1 MNLNLYD
8 QDLNR
13 IAIIGSRFV
22 SCLWA
27 EGYNT
32 VQPFSLELQETDEY
46 RRKVRPDC
54 YVGRDDRKTLMV
66 IKTVQIKDGKIT
78 ASGAQAQRVLK
89 DVNFIGS
96 ISKDSVICQAVKSA
110 YDAGSKYRA
119 VEFSSGTLPDT
130 YGSQI
135 SNKSITELCETM
147 CQSADVGFRAVRGD
161 HQILIEFYRP
171 EENPN
176 LVYSEKY
183 GNLIIKSVTLST
195 ANEKNYA
202 VVLGAG
208 EEESRVRVD
217 VDMAG
222 ENDRREMIVDARDLQ
237 PEEGETDEAYRERLR
252 VRGMEKLLEKQRTW
266 ECAFSPI
273 AKDFGTRFDLGDILT
288 IPLPDY
294 GLRLQARVA
303 KFTQKSQNNKT
314 TTTIEV
320 GEITVTR

>member
-32 VQPFSLELQETDEY
+32 VQPFSLEIQETDEY

-96 ISKDSVICQAVKSA
+96 IPKDSVICQAVKSA

-119 VEFSSGTLPDT
+119 VEFPSGTLPDT

-135 SNKSITELCETM
+135 SNKSIAELCETM

-237 PEEGETDEAYRERLR
+237 PEEDETDEAYRERLR
-252 VRGMEKLLEKQRTW
+252 ARGMEKLLEKQRTW

-303 KFTQKSQNNKT
+303 KITQKSQNNKT